1 MKKLLLS
8 LLLLPVALFASG
20 NVHLDHAD
28 VDLSDKASMQRGLK
42 YVANYCLGCHSM
54 AYSRYN
60 RVGLDL
66 GISDELMQTHIIS
79 TRDKAGEPSK
89 VGSLMKASMSKGY
102 AKEAFGTV
110 PPDLSLTARSRGSD
124 WVYSYLRGFYLDDSR
139 PFGVNNTVFPDVGMP
154 HVLWRMQGLQAKK
167 ASSEGHD
174 GEEDHGKIALEA
186 GRGTMSAEEYDQ
198 VVLDIVN
205 FMTYVSEPIKM
216 KRQQMGL
223 WVMLLLFAFT
233 FFAYLLKKEYW
244 KDVEH

>member
-8 LLLLPVALFASG
+8 LLFLPVLSFASSDIE
-20 NVHLDHAD
+20 LDHAD

-66 GISDELMQTHIIS
+66 GISDELMRTHIIN
-79 TRDKAGEPSK
+79 TRDKAGDPSK
-89 VGSLMKASMSKGY
+89 VGALMESSMSKEF

-124 WVYSYLRGFYLDDSR
+124 WVYSYLRGFYQDDSR
-139 PFGVNNTVFPDVGMP
+139 PFGVNNTVFPEVGMP
-154 HVLWRMQGLQAKK
+154 HVLWRMQGVPTKK

-174 GEEDHGKIALEA
+174 GEEEHGKMELVP
-186 GRGTMSAEEYDQ
+186 GQGTMSAEEYDQ

-216 KRQQMGL
+216 KRQQIGL

>member
-8 LLLLPVALFASG
+8 LLFLPVLSFASSDLE
-20 NVHLDHAD
+20 LDHAD

-42 YVANYCLGCHSM
+42 YVANYCLSCHSM

-66 GISDELMQTHIIS
+66 GISDELMQTHIIN
-79 TRDKAGEPSK
+79 TRDKAGDPSK
-89 VGSLMKASMSKGY
+89 VGALMKASMSQRY

-124 WVYSYLRGFYLDDSR
+124 WVYSYLRGFYQDDSR

-154 HVLWRMQGLQAKK
+154 HVLWRTQGVPTKK
-167 ASSEGHD
+167 ASPEGHD
-174 GEEDHGKIALEA
+174 GEEGHGEMEFVPGK
-186 GRGTMSAEEYDQ
+186 GTMSAEEYDQ

-216 KRQQMGL
+216 KRQQIGW